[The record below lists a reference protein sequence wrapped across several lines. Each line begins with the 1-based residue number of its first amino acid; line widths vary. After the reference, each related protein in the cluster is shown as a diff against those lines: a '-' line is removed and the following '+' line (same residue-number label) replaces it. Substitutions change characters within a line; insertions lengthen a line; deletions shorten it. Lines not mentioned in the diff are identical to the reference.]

1 MEDRNFF
8 GKPVIS
14 IDVSVHQNP
23 MAPSTGLTCGI
34 SASKSMTGGLYGV
47 PRTILHKYIEGGSA
61 QFARIKMHSLSV
73 VQCFRLYA
81 GKGSILLAE
90 YLPRLEDAQE
100 RCAG

>member
-1 MEDRNFF
+1 MENRNFF

-34 SASKSMTGGLYGV
+34 SASKSMTGGIYGV
-47 PRTILHKYIEGGSA
+47 PRTILSIEGDSA
-61 QFARIKMHSLSV
+61 QFARVETHSLSV

-90 YLPRLEDAQE
+90 YPPRLEDAQK